1 MQTTT
6 AKNKSNN
13 STLECI
19 QLSTSTKLLLKL
31 EREKTYFELSGL
43 QR

>member
-19 QLSTSTKLLLKL
+19 KLSTCTELLLKL